1 MTSLIV
7 AVFAASHPVPLL
19 LACMIGF
26 FPLWG
31 SLALVRKANFLLLAP
46 AVVLVML
53 AGMTVDKAHDQ
64 LADLFD
70 MHPKPIQEQID
81 SARQYL
87 KNHPTE

>member
-1 MTSLIV
+1 LQLTAAVDRKASALRDYAMASLIV
-7 AVFAASHPVPLL
+7 AVFAAS
-19 LACMIGF
+19 
-26 FPLWG
+26 
-31 SLALVRKANFLLLAP
+31 LAP